1 MSHFYAM
8 LFRMKYIDRWALMR
22 NTRTE
27 TLAEHTL
34 DTAFIAHALAVIQN
48 KRFGGNID
56 PEKAAVSALF
66 HDAPEII
73 TGDMPTPVKYY
84 NPEIKNAYKSIE
96 AAAADRLLGLIPED
110 LRDEF
115 IPLFDPED
123 EKIKLVVK
131 AADKLSALI
140 KCRDERALGN
150 RDFTSAEETVLKS
163 AEALPLPAVKVF
175 IDEFLDSFNLPL
187 DELK

>member
-123 EKIKLVVK
+123 EEIKLVVK
-131 AADKLSALI
+131 AADKLSAHI
-140 KCRDERALGN
+140 KCLEEQKAGN
-150 RDFTSAEETVLKS
+150 TEFDSAEKATMASMRKMNRPELDW
-163 AEALPLPAVKVF
+163 F
-175 IDEFLDSFNLPL
+175 IDNCLEPFKWNIDQL
-187 DELK
+187 